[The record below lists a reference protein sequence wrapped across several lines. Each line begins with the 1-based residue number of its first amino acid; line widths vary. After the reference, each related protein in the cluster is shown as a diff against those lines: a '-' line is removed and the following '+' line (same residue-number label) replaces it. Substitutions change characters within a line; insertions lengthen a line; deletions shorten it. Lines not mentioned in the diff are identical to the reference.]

1 MKSKKLHCCV
11 LMTAEVMSLLVLI
24 FIPFINGFSIDVD
37 GKDHNNI
44 LEMPGEK
51 IDKPLVACA

>member
-1 MKSKKLHCCV
+1 MA
-11 LMTAEVMSLLVLI
+11 AEVMSLLVLI
-24 FIPFINGFSIDVD
+24 FVPFINGFSIDVD

-51 IDKPLVACA
+51 IDKPLVARVKNILSILK